1 MMAPTQITAIDPVC
15 GMAVDP
21 SKSRSIE
28 YEGNSVFFC
37 SESCAKKFEAD
48 PQRVLATRAEK
59 DLAGHAP
66 FAKSQPK
73 FEGSPIKM
81 VDRLPASGAIYT
93 CPMHPQI
100 EQVGPG
106 DCPICGMD
114 LERKVVDGTDG
125 GFKED
130 GLVIDLSRRLD
141 TTCLGGASG
150 FLVWLAA
157 VGSRRSALETN
168 RC

>member
-1 MMAPTQITAIDPVC
+1 M
-15 GMAVDP
+15 
-21 SKSRSIE
+21 SS
-28 YEGNSVFFC
+28 
-37 SESCAKKFEAD
+37 
-48 PQRVLATRAEK
+48 L
-59 DLAGHAP
+59 
-66 FAKSQPK
+66 K